1 MATARPQ
8 IHDPDRPVSLGLPE
22 AFRDTERPREGPSA
36 VFFVRKDLD
45 EVPSLVPVQ
54 REDRFWDFAAE
65 RAAPADVDAETD
77 DPFARLLGEDP
88 VEVLSE
94 SDDDT
99 PDLNTFFQT
108 PAPRPVETAP
118 AGTTWPRHN
127 YGDAYRAIREGRG
140 IGWARHIEAARQ
152 RNRRPA
158 ELWDV
163 DEVDRPDETAPVD
176 VEAPPVASSAFN
188 ADPAVHAEGEGWLEA
203 LESGSREVEVTEAR
217 ILRGPGALSLPVS
230 VFEADETLFA
240 LPAGLRTRPSP
251 FVATVP
257 EAPSLL
263 RNLFGIVGTAGLVL
277 LALIFLQLVFF

>member
-22 AFRDTERPREGPSA
+22 AFQDTERPREGPSA

-45 EVPSLVPVQ
+45 DVPALVPVQ
-54 REDRFWDFAAE
+54 REDRFWDFAE
-65 RAAPADVDAETD
+65 DRATPADTAGDVE

-88 VEVLSE
+88 KDLLSE

-99 PDLNTFFQT
+99 PDITTFFQT
-108 PAPRPVETAP
+108 PAPRPVEAAP

-140 IGWARHIEAARQ
+140 VGWARHIEAARQ

-163 DEVDRPDETAPVD
+163 DEVDRADDVAPAD
-176 VEAPPVASSAFN
+176 ADAAPVASSAFH
-188 ADPAVHAEGEGWLEA
+188 ADPAVHAEGEEWLDALEA
-203 LESGSREVEVTEAR
+203 GSRMSELTEAR
-217 ILRGPGALSLPVS
+217 ILRGHGAPSLPVS
-230 VFEADETLFA
+230 VFEANETLFA